1 MKKKKEELFI
11 PKGNKPNAVQSIQL
25 ALAFVG
31 EHKELF
37 EKWIESKGGKVCH
50 DD

>member
-1 MKKKKEELFI
+1 MKKKKSKMFTPAKMGTVER
-11 PKGNKPNAVQSIQL
+11 VQL

-37 EKWIESKGGKVCH
+37 KQWIESKGGKVEC
-50 DD
+50 DE

>member
-1 MKKKKEELFI
+1 MKKKK
-11 PKGNKPNAVQSIQL
+11 NKMFVPAKMGTVDRVKL

-37 EKWIESKGGKVCH
+37 KQWIESKGGKVVE
-50 DD
+50 DE

>member
-1 MKKKKEELFI
+1 MKKKK
-11 PKGNKPNAVQSIQL
+11 NKMFVPGKMGTVERVQL

-37 EKWIESKGGKVCH
+37 KEWIESKGGKVE
-50 DD
+50 DDE